1 MDSDS
6 LFDLQKSGMAM
17 HRVIYIVFFLQR
29 LLLQFESKEI
39 QISTTV
45 CILVF
50 LMLCEI
56 IEEIL
61 YHTDCMKS
69 LTVLRVARYIQ
80 CLFATIMLAFFHGTV
95 DL

>member
-29 LLLQFESKEI
+29 LLLQFVSKEI

-50 LMLCEI
+50 LILCEI

-61 YHTDCMKS
+61 
-69 LTVLRVARYIQ
+69 
-80 CLFATIMLAFFHGTV
+80 
-95 DL
+95 